1 MRKIMRKLFLAFV
14 MFGCLTVNAN
24 TILPKYNFKNNV
36 HKTETASDNKTIR
49 INVEKLGDY
58 LELSA
63 YQYDNVAEISKELE
77 TDVRRAN
84 FTKGKKRSYRK
95 AFENNFKSMQR
106 VLNKEQYQ
114 KYCEVL
120 KVTLENKGIEIDD
133 ENGEK

>member
-1 MRKIMRKLFLAFV
+1 MRKLFLAFV

-36 HKTETASDNKTIR
+36 TAKGHKTEKASDNKTIY
-49 INVEKLGDY
+49 INVMKLGNY

-63 YQYDNVAEISKELE
+63 SQYDNVAEISKDLE
-77 TDVRRAN
+77 TDVKRAN
-84 FTKGKKRSYRK
+84 FTKEKKRSYRK

-106 VLNKEQYQ
+106 VLTKEQYQ

>member
-1 MRKIMRKLFLAFV
+1 MIMLLK
-14 MFGCLTVNAN
+14 
-24 TILPKYNFKNNV
+24 
-36 HKTETASDNKTIR
+36 
-49 INVEKLGDY
+49 
-58 LELSA
+58 SA
-63 YQYDNVAEISKELE
+63 KELE